1 MPEASHPPWTP
12 SHLGLLNWMALGEHG
27 LDSNWQGRP
36 GESGMTFL
44 PFPSLYQSTRSSKHE
59 AS

>member
-44 PFPSLYQSTRSSKHE
+44 PFPSLYQQHPFKQT
-59 AS
+59 